1 MTWREKLNALTVL
14 ITAYLVKVFS
24 DKKNLFRFAFA
35 GAAIVIV
42 SQFMPAVI
50 IASFW
55 VALLLILVMISLL
68 LSAQPA
74 LVYLKIPYSILTFGI
89 YLWLSNSIILLL
101 LDLLLWYFETTT
113 WWWVVLFALVQ
124 AVINSLIETL
134 IQEE

>member
-1 MTWREKLNALTVL
+1 MKWREKLNAFTVL
-14 ITAYLVKVFS
+14 ITAYLVKIFS

-55 VALLLILVMISLL
+55 VALLLIIVMITLL
-68 LSAQPA
+68 ISAQP
-74 LVYLKIPYSILTFGI
+74 VISYLKLPYSILTFGFYI
-89 YLWLSNSIILLL
+89 WVFNSVILLL
-101 LDLLLWYFETTT
+101 LDWGLWYFETTT

-124 AVINSLIETL
+124 AIINCLIETL